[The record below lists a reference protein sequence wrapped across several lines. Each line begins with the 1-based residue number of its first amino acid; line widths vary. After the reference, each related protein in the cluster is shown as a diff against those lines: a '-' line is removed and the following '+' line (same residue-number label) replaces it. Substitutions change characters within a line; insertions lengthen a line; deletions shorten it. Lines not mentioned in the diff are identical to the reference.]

1 MKRYSSIFCFFTDRL
16 RRCIIASCGLFLF
29 SFGYYLQLVADIGL
43 PPWQALNQGLA
54 QHLPITFGQAS
65 ILISVLIVFTDILL
79 KEAIGLGTILDAFI
93 VGWGADFFI
102 WLDLIPHQK
111 NFWYGILVQIAALVI
126 MSFAV
131 SIQMKAAL
139 SCGPRDALMV
149 AIGKRLPRVSIGTI
163 SISVSLIVLL
173 IGFLL
178 GGSVGA
184 GTVINLV
191 LSGIILDF
199 VFNLIHFEPRAV
211 VHENLLQT
219 CSEFIRV
226 VRA

>member
-93 VGWGADFFI
+93 

-149 AIGKRLPRVSIGTI
+149 AIGKRRPRVSIGTI

-199 VFNLIHFEPRAV
+199 VFTLIHFEPRAV

>member
-1 MKRYSSIFCFFTDRL
+1 MRSVPVFVWLLFAVGCRYWIAALAGAESGAGPASSHHIWTGIYF
-16 RRCIIASCGLFLF
+16 
-29 SFGYYLQLVADIGL
+29 DIGSHCL
-43 PPWQALNQGLA
+43 YRYTAEGGHWSGD
-54 QHLPITFGQAS
+54 HFGCVYS
-65 ILISVLIVFTDILL
+65 
-79 KEAIGLGTILDAFI
+79 GLGRR
-93 VGWGADFFI
+93 FFI

-199 VFNLIHFEPRAV
+199 VFTLIHFEPRAV

-219 CSEFIRV
+219 CSEFIRA